1 MLAVLMN
8 SHDKDSTMKYLFAIA
23 AFCLAPLAHA
33 EELVLKTPSFLVKI
47 DVRCAEGNV
56 TCDDV
61 IYTGTSRKTGRSIKV
76 KGRTMHST
84 CADGVTPCR
93 FQGYT
98 FDNGKINYTVLED
111 GQLTVMNR
119 DKILVNEK
127 GVWE

>member
-1 MLAVLMN
+1 MRFLLASAAL
-8 SHDKDSTMKYLFAIA
+8 LFMP
-23 AFCLAPLAHA
+23 FAHA
-33 EELVLKTPSFLVKI
+33 EDNVLETPSFIVKI

-61 IYTGTSRKTGRSIKV
+61 IYTGTSRKTGKSISV

-98 FDNGKINYTVLED
+98 FYNGKINYTVFDD
-111 GQLTVMNR
+111 GTLVVMNG
-119 DKILVNEK
+119 KKTLVSEK
-127 GVWE
+127 GEWK